1 MAEQKQP
8 PIPSGLQDMRDAKIR
23 AEEEKRGGA
32 PTPKQ
37 PVNTPKPDRG
47 GNYKKGGKVRGHG
60 CETKGKTK
68 GKFV

>member
-32 PTPKQ
+32 PTPER
-37 PVNTPKPDRG
+37 PVNTPKK
-47 GNYKKGGKVRGHG
+47 YAKGEIGRAHV
-60 CETKGKTK
+60 
-68 GKFV
+68 